1 MRKLSLYGY
10 PSCPYCGLV
19 LRAIDELD
27 ADVELRN
34 VLADDERLRELL
46 EATGRRT
53 VPCLR
58 IEAEDGSVEWMHE
71 SQDIIDYLRAL

>member
-1 MRKLSLYGY
+1 MKLALYGY

-19 LRAIDELD
+19 LRAIDELGV
-27 ADVELRN
+27 DVELHD
-34 VLADDERLRELL
+34 VLVDGDRLRELV

-58 IEAEDGSVEWMHE
+58 IESDDGSLEWMHE
-71 SQDIIDYLRAL
+71 SLDIVDYLRTL